1 MEAGGR
7 VTDLVERAIAFA
19 TKAHEGQV
27 RKGGAGIPYI
37 THPLDV
43 MTRLIRHDFDDEV
56 LLAAAVLHDVVEDCG
71 VTVATLI
78 ELFGVDVGA
87 TVAEVTD
94 PAGMSKTKAKK
105 RQVEKAPTM
114 SVRAK
119 LIKLADKTS
128 NLHDISVHPPGWSP
142 ESIRGYTLS
151 AGEVVEALGLDRQ
164 PYSDILGE
172 FYIAT
177 REAME
182 SACTS

>member
-1 MEAGGR
+1 MS
-7 VTDLVERAIAFA
+7 DLVDRAVAFA

-37 THPLDV
+37 THPTDV
-43 MTRLIRHDFDDEV
+43 MTRLARHGYDDDV
-56 LLAAAVLHDVVEDCG
+56 LLASAVLHDVVEDCG

-94 PAGMSKTKAKK
+94 PPGLSKNKAKR

-114 SVRAK
+114 SLRAK

-128 NLHDISVHPPGWSP
+128 NLHDIIESPPGWSADA
-142 ESIRGYTLS
+142 IRGYTMS
-151 AGEVVEALGLDRQ
+151 STDVVKALGLNETAYGDLLVDFHKAASRA
-164 PYSDILGE
+164 LE
-172 FYIAT
+172 F
-177 REAME
+177 
-182 SACTS
+182 ACTS